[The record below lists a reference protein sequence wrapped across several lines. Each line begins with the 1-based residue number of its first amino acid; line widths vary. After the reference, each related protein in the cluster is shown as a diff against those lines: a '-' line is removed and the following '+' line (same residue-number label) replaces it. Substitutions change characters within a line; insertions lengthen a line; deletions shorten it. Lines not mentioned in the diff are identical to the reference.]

1 MRNQITHLKKC
12 KNDLNIENKN
22 AEEIL
27 KKINELNLLSTFTKD
42 LYKLLDYKKGYNNK
56 KYKKDNYYIKYIDK
70 YYFNLNLFN
79 KAMNGRLN
87 KRIPKGFYQG
97 IFNKS

>member
-1 MRNQITHLKKC
+1 MASASLTVFGF
-12 KNDLNIENKN
+12 ESNKEGYN
-22 AEEIL
+22 
-27 KKINELNLLSTFTKD
+27 
-42 LYKLLDYKKGYNNK
+42 KKGYNNK
-56 KYKKDNYYIKYIDK
+56 KYKKDKYYIKYKDK

-97 IFNKS
+97 IINKS